1 MGRQFPQVPM
11 EVWRLTSGCF
21 TANAAC
27 SASMPALGYGKLR
40 GYMTTDASLI
50 AGSGIALRQSVDG
63 GVNWDYVSASDTV
76 AAGASVACEMTVIGD
91 SVRVDLTCG
100 DDEAS
105 AMRFGFW
112 LWPE

>member
-1 MGRQFPQVPM
+1 MF
-11 EVWRLTSGCF
+11 
-21 TANAAC
+21 
-27 SASMPALGYGKLR
+27 ALGYGSLR
-40 GYMTTDASLI
+40 GYFRTDASLI

-63 GVNWDYVSASDTV
+63 GVNWDYMSASDTV
-76 AAGASVACEMTVIGD
+76 AEGASVACEMTIIGD
-91 SVRVDLTCG
+91 AVRIDLTCG